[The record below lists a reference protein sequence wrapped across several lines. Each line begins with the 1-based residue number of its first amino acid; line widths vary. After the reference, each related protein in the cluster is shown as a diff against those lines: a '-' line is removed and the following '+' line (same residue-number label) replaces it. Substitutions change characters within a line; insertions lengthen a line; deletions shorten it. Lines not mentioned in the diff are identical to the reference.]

1 MHFPVLRHIL
11 TNMKQYLILLFV
23 VLTTQFADQQ
33 RSCADDVN
41 FRRDVMPVFFRAGC
55 NSGTCHGSARGQDGF
70 HLSLFGYDPKGDYF
84 RITQEMIG
92 RRINVARPEQSLL
105 LRKAIGAVPH
115 TGGKRFDDASEYY
128 QTMRRWIEAG
138 APDDAV
144 SVPETVGIELSHE
157 RLVFETTEATVKLR
171 VTEIASDGARR
182 DVTSLARF
190 HSNNASVAS
199 IDSSGVVKAS
209 SPGDTNVFARF
220 NRFTVGVEVI
230 VLPPAKGFD
239 WPDPPEVNYID
250 ELVFDRLRK
259 LRIAPSEL
267 CDDEAFLRRVTLDL
281 TGLPP
286 TVREY
291 HAFIADQRANKRRQ
305 KIETLLQSDAFADLW
320 TSLWAEQLR
329 IKGGNYAP
337 VGTHI
342 KAADAFYS
350 WIRQQLRNDRPL
362 NEFVAE
368 MVSASGSNLI
378 NGPSNL
384 YTMLVHAPEFQ
395 AKPFAADFS
404 QIFLGVR
411 IQCAECHNHP
421 FDRWTMDDY
430 YGFVSFF
437 TGMKRKPGVEPREQR
452 IYYDIS
458 AAPARHLVD
467 QRPMP
472 AKFLGA
478 VNPVEHDGDPRRA
491 LAQWL
496 TAPDNDMFSRNL
508 ANRIWAHL
516 LGRGVI
522 EPVDDIRVSN
532 PPANAPLLNALSKH
546 LVESGFSLRSLVRDI
561 CNSRVYQLSSHS
573 NQSNRLDTRQFSHA
587 RLRRLR
593 ADVLMDS
600 VVAVTEVPRGFSGFP
615 EGTRAID
622 VYPRQSGD
630 TAGAHYGDVFF
641 ETFGRSGRASV
652 CACETRSEPTL
663 SQTLHLSVGNTVD
676 PRLSS
681 NRIKELIESGASPE
695 KVIDGLFI
703 LTLSRKPTSQETAE
717 LSKLV
722 TDEPKDLSVYQ
733 DIFWALLNSTEFAF
747 NR

>member
-1 MHFPVLRHIL
+1 MR
-11 TNMKQYLILLFV
+11 KSLLLLLGLF
-23 VLTTQFADQQ
+23 LCTPDANGEEKRLSFA
-33 RSCADDVN
+33 N
-41 FRRDVMPVFFRAGC
+41 DVMPVFFKAGC
-55 NSGTCHGSARGQDGF
+55 NQGTCHGSARGKDGF
-70 HLSLFGYDPKGDYF
+70 ALSLFGFDKRGDYF
-84 RITQEMIG
+84 RLTQELIG
-92 RRINVARPEQSLL
+92 RRVNMAVPAESLL
-105 LRKAIGAVPH
+105 LLKATGAVPH
-115 TGGKRFDDASEYY
+115 TGGQRFKKESQYY
-128 QTMRRWIEAG
+128 QTLKTWIEQGALNDQGEVPVPLQITLNPPNIKFAG
-138 APDDAV
+138 NDKERQL
-144 SVPETVGIELSHE
+144 SVTA
-157 RLVFETTEATVKLR
+157 RY
-171 VTEIASDGARR
+171 SDGSNR
-182 DVTSLARF
+182 DVTKLALF
-190 HSNNASVAS
+190 FSNNDDTAS
-199 IDSSGVVKAS
+199 IDKNGLVTSHAK
-209 SPGDTNVFARF
+209 GDTYVFARF
-220 NRFTVGVEVI
+220 DRFTIGSEVI
-230 VLPPAKGFD
+230 VLPEKTDYQWSGLKPA
-239 WPDPPEVNYID
+239 NYID
-250 ELVFDRLRK
+250 ERVFERLK
-259 LRIAPSEL
+259 QLQLNPSAIADDSEFVRRLYIDLAGAPPSVQQYK
-267 CDDEAFLRRVTLDL
+267 R
-281 TGLPP
+281 
-286 TVREY
+286 
-291 HAFIADQRANKRRQ
+291 FIADTRPNKRA
-305 KIETLLQSDAFADLW
+305 LLVDELLKHEDFTDLW
-320 TSLWAEQLR
+320 TGLWAESVRLM
-329 IKGGNYAP
+329 GGGYTP
-337 VGTHI
+337 VATDV
-342 KAADAFYS
+342 KAAESYYQ
-350 WIRQQLRNDRPL
+350 WIHSQIKQNRPFD
-362 NEFVAE
+362 EFVREQVA
-368 MVSASGSNLI
+368 ASGSNL
-378 NGPSNL
+378 NRGPTNL
-384 YTMLVHAPEFQ
+384 YTMLVHAPRF
-395 AKPFAADFS
+395 KPKEFAADFS
-404 QIFLGVR
+404 QLFLGVQ